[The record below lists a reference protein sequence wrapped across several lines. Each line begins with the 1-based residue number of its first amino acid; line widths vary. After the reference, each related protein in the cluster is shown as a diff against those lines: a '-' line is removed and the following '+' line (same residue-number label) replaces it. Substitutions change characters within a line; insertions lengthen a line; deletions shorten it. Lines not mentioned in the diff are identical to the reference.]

1 MLNLVQRE
9 NNLFKYLLLIL
20 IGISSIARADVWFY
34 EDQHGVMHF
43 AQEKKGSKWRLLMR
57 TPKSLDPPK
66 AKSIPLRS
74 PSERPYHQLIVD
86 SAKRHKLDPALVHAV
101 VATESNYKH
110 NAVSRAGAMGLM
122 QLMPA
127 TAERFS
133 VTDPFIPEQNIEAGS
148 RYLRWL
154 LDEFE
159 SLQLALAAYNS
170 GENTVKRYGYK
181 IPPYKETQNYV
192 TKVIER
198 YKKNLSLIQ

>member
-1 MLNLVQRE
+1 M
-9 NNLFKYLLLIL
+9 FKYLFIIFL
-20 IGISSIARADVWFY
+20 GISSCVNADVWFY
-34 EDQHGVMHF
+34 EDQNGVMHF

-57 TPKSLDPPK
+57 TPKSLDLPK
-66 AKSIPLRS
+66 AKSTQQKAPNQ
-74 PSERPYHQLIVD
+74 RPYHQLIVA
-86 SAKRHKLDPALVHAV
+86 SARRHKLDPALVHAV
-101 VATESNYKH
+101 IATESNYR
-110 NAVSRAGAMGLM
+110 ADVVSRAGAMGLM

-133 VTDPFIPEQNIEAGS
+133 VTDPFMPEQNIEAGT

-154 LDEFE
+154 LNEFE

-170 GENTVKRYGYK
+170 GENTVKRYGFA

-198 YKKNLSLIQ
+198 YKKNLSLVQ

>member
-1 MLNLVQRE
+1 M
-9 NNLFKYLLLIL
+9 FKYLFIIFL
-20 IGISSIARADVWFY
+20 GISSSVYADVWFY
-34 EDQHGVMHF
+34 EDQNGVMHF

-57 TPKSLDPPK
+57 TPKSLNPPK
-66 AKSIPLRS
+66 AKSTQQKAPNQ
-74 PSERPYHQLIVD
+74 RPYHQLIVA
-86 SAKRHKLDPALVHAV
+86 SARRHKLDPALVHAV
-101 VATESNYKH
+101 IATESNYR
-110 NAVSRAGAMGLM
+110 ADVVSRAGAMGLM

-133 VTDPFIPEQNIEAGS
+133 VTDPFMPEQNIEAGT

-154 LDEFE
+154 LNEFE

-170 GENTVKRYGYK
+170 GENTVKRYGFA

-198 YKKNLSLIQ
+198 YKKNLSLVQ

>member
-1 MLNLVQRE
+1 M
-9 NNLFKYLLLIL
+9 FKYLLLIL
-20 IGISSIARADVWFY
+20 IGISSVARADVWFY

-66 AKSIPLRS
+66 SKSIPLRS

-110 NAVSRAGAMGLM
+110 DAVSRAGAMGLM

-170 GENTVKRYGYK
+170 GENTVKRYGFT

>member
-1 MLNLVQRE
+1 MLNLAQRE
-9 NNLFKYLLLIL
+9 KNVFKYLFIIFL
-20 IGISSIARADVWFY
+20 GISSSVYADVWFY
-34 EDQHGVMHF
+34 EDQNGVMHF

-57 TPKSLDPPK
+57 TPKSLNPPK
-66 AKSIPLRS
+66 AKSTQQKAPNQ
-74 PSERPYHQLIVD
+74 RPYHQLIVA
-86 SAKRHKLDPALVHAV
+86 SARRHKLDPALVHAV
-101 VATESNYKH
+101 IATESNYR
-110 NAVSRAGAMGLM
+110 ADVVSRAGAMGLM

-133 VTDPFIPEQNIEAGS
+133 VTDPFMPEQNIEAGT

-154 LDEFE
+154 LNEFE

-170 GENTVKRYGYK
+170 GENTVKRYGFA

-198 YKKNLSLIQ
+198 YKKNLSLVQ

>member
-1 MLNLVQRE
+1 M
-9 NNLFKYLLLIL
+9 FKYLFIIFL
-20 IGISSIARADVWFY
+20 GISSCVNADVWFY
-34 EDQHGVMHF
+34 EDQNGVMHF

-66 AKSIPLRS
+66 AKSTQQKAPNQ
-74 PSERPYHQLIVD
+74 RPYHQLIVA
-86 SAKRHKLDPALVHAV
+86 SARRHKLDPALVHAV
-101 VATESNYKH
+101 IATESNYR
-110 NAVSRAGAMGLM
+110 ADVVSRAGAMGLM

-133 VTDPFIPEQNIEAGS
+133 VTDPFMPEQNIEAGT

-154 LDEFE
+154 LNEFE

-170 GENTVKRYGYK
+170 GENTVKRYGFA

-198 YKKNLSLIQ
+198 YKKNLSLVQ